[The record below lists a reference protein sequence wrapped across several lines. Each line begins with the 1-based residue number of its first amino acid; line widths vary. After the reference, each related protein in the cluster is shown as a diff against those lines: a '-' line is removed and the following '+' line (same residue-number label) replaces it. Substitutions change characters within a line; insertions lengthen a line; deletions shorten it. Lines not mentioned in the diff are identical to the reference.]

1 MSWENILKEGFED
14 IDSFIKKMKQINITA
29 MNAFKDFDD
38 KTSNA
43 FDSVELFQLR
53 NAIVDMGTAIMNLQ
67 KMRNKQ
73 EKLQ

>member
-14 IDSFIKKMKQINITA
+14 IDSFIYKMKQINITA
-29 MNAFKDFDD
+29 MNTFKDFDD
-38 KTSNA
+38 KTSSA

>member
-29 MNAFKDFDD
+29 MNAFKDFDS

-53 NAIVDMGTAIMNLQ
+53 NAIVDMGTSIMNLQ

-73 EKLQ
+73 ERLQ